1 MDFHLQRL
9 FFYLTD
15 SIFTLTV
22 MVIAPAVKQLVR
34 LVMELRSLASTE
46 SQLSEYFKNAGAQ
59 YTSEKE
65 VIAIIYKQLAAVKLR
80 VSNKDIILALL
91 ERLESE
97 HDVVQLDIYRQALE
111 LIVQRAPEETA
122 P

>member
-1 MDFHLQRL
+1 MEQR
-9 FFYLTD
+9 T
-15 SIFTLTV
+15 SV
-22 MVIAPAVKQLVR
+22 
-34 LVMELRSLASTE
+34 STE
-46 SQLSEYFKNAGAQ
+46 SQLAEYIKNAGPQ

-97 HDVVQLDIYRQALE
+97 QDVVQLDIYRQALE
-111 LIVQRAPEETA
+111 LIVQRVPEDI
-122 P
+122 PS